1 MKGYYLILFI
11 ALFAVSAKAQ
21 INEGFFQYNIDVTAI
36 DTSLETKR
44 SVSMLR
50 NSKMTIFFDQN
61 NYTKVIFKMG
71 MLFTSS
77 IILDHKTNKSLT
89 LSKSMMGNHA
99 IKSKIDPNISTVD
112 TSIIIEL
119 IDEEKM
125 ILGFKCKKAIL
136 SNRQNPQKLTYWY
149 TNDFDIKLYNT
160 AFINPN
166 IPGFPLAFSTVDK
179 GVFMEYQASN
189 HSFKLEDKER
199 IFSFEIPEGYKVTEQ

>member
-1 MKGYYLILFI
+1 
-11 ALFAVSAKAQ
+11 
-21 INEGFFQYNIDVTAI
+21 
-36 DTSLETKR
+36 
-44 SVSMLR
+44 
-50 NSKMTIFFDQN
+50 
-61 NYTKVIFKMG
+61 MG

-112 TSIIIEL
+112 TSIIVEL

-136 SNRQNPQKLTYWY
+136 SNRQNAQKLTYWY
-149 TNDFDIKLYNT
+149 TNDFNIKLYNT

-166 IPGFPLAFSTVDK
+166 IPGFPC
-179 GVFMEYQASN
+179 
-189 HSFKLEDKER
+189 
-199 IFSFEIPEGYKVTEQ
+199 I